1 MGYGRPHPGRA
12 LRRRLFMR
20 GRTLVFLALIA
31 LLGVAAFWI
40 DFGFGKPP
48 KIDFGGYTNDLT
60 VHQGLDLQ
68 GGLQIVLEATCPT
81 DKPKCDINA
90 SMPAVIDNI
99 NRRIA
104 GGLAVNDAVV
114 RQQSGSNGS
123 NRVLIE
129 LPGLKDTTQAE
140 ALLGS
145 TGQMY
150 IIDTGSAS
158 GPVRAKSPN
167 RPPTRPPGPDTRR
180 FRRPC
185 PDTNSI

>member
-99 NRRIA
+99 KRRIA
-104 GGLAVNDAVV
+104 GGLAANHAVG
-114 RQQSGSNGS
+114 RPESGSNGIKG
-123 NRVLIE
+123 VLLE
-129 LPGLKDTTQAE
+129 RPGPKETTPAQQ
-140 ALLGS
+140 LLAAAGQMESIPTGS
-145 TGQMY
+145 TH
-150 IIDTGSAS
+150 A
-158 GPVRAKSPN
+158 
-167 RPPTRPPGPDTRR
+167 
-180 FRRPC
+180 
-185 PDTNSI
+185 

>member
-99 NRRIA
+99 NPRIA
-104 GGLAVNDAVV
+104 RGLALNKPPL
-114 RQQSGSNGS
+114 RPPNGS
-123 NRVLIE
+123 HRSQPVPLQ
-129 LPGLKDTTQAE
+129 LP
-140 ALLGS
+140 
-145 TGQMY
+145 
-150 IIDTGSAS
+150 
-158 GPVRAKSPN
+158 
-167 RPPTRPPGPDTRR
+167 RPQ
-180 FRRPC
+180 
-185 PDTNSI
+185 N

>member
-20 GRTLVFLALIA
+20 GRTLVLLAVIA

-40 DFGFGKPP
+40 DFGFGKQP

-90 SMPAVIDNI
+90 SMPAGLHKTHPPNP
-99 NRRIA
+99 RRSPRT
-104 GGLAVNDAVV
+104 NPP
-114 RQQSGSNGS
+114 RRHPNGS
-123 NRVLIE
+123 H
-129 LPGLKDTTQAE
+129 
-140 ALLGS
+140 
-145 TGQMY
+145 
-150 IIDTGSAS
+150 SAHS
-158 GPVRAKSPN
+158 VVA
-167 RPPTRPPGPDTRR
+167 
-180 FRRPC
+180 
-185 PDTNSI
+185 

>member
-68 GGLQIVLEATCPT
+68 GGLQILLEGTWPT
-81 DKPKCDINA
+81 DKPKFDINT
-90 SMPAVIDNI
+90 SMPAGLNNI
-99 NRRIA
+99 KRRIGSGPA
-104 GGLAVNDAVV
+104 LNDPLL
-114 RQQSGSNGS
+114 RPQSGS
-123 NRVLIE
+123 
-129 LPGLKDTTQAE
+129 
-140 ALLGS
+140 
-145 TGQMY
+145 
-150 IIDTGSAS
+150 
-158 GPVRAKSPN
+158 
-167 RPPTRPPGPDTRR
+167 
-180 FRRPC
+180 
-185 PDTNSI
+185 

>member
-1 MGYGRPHPGRA
+1 MGYGRPPPGRA

-104 GGLAVNDAVV
+104 GGLAVHRALV
-114 RQQSGSNGS
+114 RPPNRS
-123 NRVLIE
+123 NRSHR
-129 LPGLKDTTQAE
+129 LPIQLPRLKGTTQ
-140 ALLGS
+140 
-145 TGQMY
+145 
-150 IIDTGSAS
+150 
-158 GPVRAKSPN
+158 
-167 RPPTRPPGPDTRR
+167 
-180 FRRPC
+180 
-185 PDTNSI
+185 

>member
-31 LLGVAAFWI
+31 LVGVAAFWI

-114 RQQSGSNGS
+114 RQQNGPHGS
-123 NRVLIE
+123 NRGLIE

-140 ALLGS
+140 QLLGP
-145 TGQMY
+145 TGPKD
-150 IIDTGSAS
+150 IIDNGSA
-158 GPVRAKSPN
+158 R
-167 RPPTRPPGPDTRR
+167 RPPGPTG
-180 FRRPC
+180 P
-185 PDTNSI
+185 TST

>member
-40 DFGFGKPP
+40 DFGFGRPP
-48 KIDFGGYTNDLT
+48 KIDFGGYTNDVP

-158 GPVRAKSPN
+158 LSPPPKSPTLH
-167 RPPTRPPGPDTRR
+167 PTPAPTPHNIRLPRPGPHH
-180 FRRPC
+180 PLK
-185 PDTNSI
+185 

>member
-20 GRTLVFLALIA
+20 GRTLVLLAVIA

-40 DFGFGKPP
+40 DFGFGKQP

-104 GGLAVNDAVV
+104 GGLAVNDAVA
-114 RQQSGSNGS
+114 RQPSGSNG
-123 NRVLIE
+123 RKPRLHT
-129 LPGLKDTTQAE
+129 LP
-140 ALLGS
+140 
-145 TGQMY
+145 
-150 IIDTGSAS
+150 
-158 GPVRAKSPN
+158 RPN
-167 RPPTRPPGPDTRR
+167 DHT
-180 FRRPC
+180 
-185 PDTNSI
+185 